1 MLRRSSSSASKMR
14 SRRRSETPT
23 SSSAQTGGVVDAM
36 TPTKGSPLKGVEA
49 DVRASPR
56 KSFLEA
62 PLPPSSS
69 LASSSSSSA
78 RGSDVDTDTDSLDAF
93 ELMDHT
99 TKGSA
104 GALQLDLRYV
114 CDVWVACLRVHT
126 CAYDVR
132 P

>member
-62 PLPPSSS
+62 PSSS

-114 CDVWVACLRVHT
+114 
-126 CAYDVR
+126 
-132 P
+132 